1 MELGYHMGSVTL
13 TVPLLSGEEGGVSI
27 TEMFKTLPNTPEL
40 SCAELD
46 KEGFS
51 SLVGFQM
58 VYLGAKLGN
67 FTLAL
72 SEIISVLLEIRNDI
86 GGIMNSI
93 SKLLL

>member
-13 TVPLLSGEEGGVSI
+13 SVPLLSGEEGGVSI
-27 TEMFKTLPNTPEL
+27 TEMFKNLPNTPEL

-51 SLVGFQM
+51 SLVGFQK

-72 SEIISVLLEIRNDI
+72 SEIISVLLEIRMI
-86 GGIMNSI
+86 
-93 SKLLL
+93 LVAL